1 MDTGEWVTSAI
12 AVLALVISVVALVIA
27 VRSVGI
33 ANKNAR
39 VNAAIAAAEV
49 SEPVAETATVT
60 ETTTVIVPPA
70 PPEGVAWRIEHDS
83 GITWRLRN
91 IGTEG
96 AFDVNAVGLP
106 AESAGLVRLAKSF
119 ADVPTN
125 NSLSF
130 HVVRTASHP
139 NVTGLAVT
147 WSGQE
152 QPVIVTMG

>member
-33 ANKNAR
+33 AKANARANAR
-39 VNAAIAAAEV
+39 VDAAVAAAETA
-49 SEPVAETATVT
+49 EPVT
-60 ETTTVIVPPA
+60 ETAIVPPA
-70 PPEGVAWRIEHDS
+70 PPEGVAWKIEHDS

-106 AESAGLVRLAKSF
+106 AESAGLVRLTKSF

-125 NSLSF
+125 SSLSF

-152 QPVIVTMG
+152 QPVVVTMG

>member
-12 AVLALVISVVALVIA
+12 AVLALLISVVALVIA
-27 VRSVGI
+27 VRSGRI
-33 ANKNAR
+33 RKASSAG
-39 VNAAIAAAEV
+39 AAAEI
-49 SEPVAETATVT
+49 SEPVAETAVT
-60 ETTTVIVPPA
+60 ETAVTETAAVIVPPA
-70 PPEGVAWRIEHDS
+70 PPEGVAWKIEHDA

-125 NSLSF
+125 GSLSF

-152 QPVIVTMG
+152 QPVIVTMD